1 MLNPAVSLAEETFN
15 RVLDMN
21 LFIYVLLLSI
31 WTNSCL
37 YRNESNGSATAVATP
52 VESRQR
58 RIKAVQQWLLIFLT
72 VILIICF
79 ILRCYCFIHYSCVD
93 MDASKAAT
101 VKKEDRTKAS
111 TSYKISFTESKSPTA
126 GPGNPEKQP
135 LLSSIDKSSGPSSPQ
150 KASVPSSTE
159 KLVRPSSQQ
168 NPSKPS
174 DPKKVL
180 GSMPQEKLHRTRS
193 PKKAHRW
200 AHAHK
205 LVDQVSPAYPKKA
218 IKPTWPSSLQCP
230 VKPIKMSPPYP
241 KSQSVPKQSS
251 IAKLTKLQRYLKLK
265 RPTSESRAEILSRP
279 QPVKFCQCYK
289 EKCIVCNAV
298 SEPFITPSEENMKYV
313 PVPLSSCKLK
323 CFYKSSYKTEPKDN
337 ALYGNMNDSQLS
349 TYSSDSES
357 DREMIIMSNIKCKEA
372 TYKTS

>member
-1 MLNPAVSLAEETFN
+1 
-15 RVLDMN
+15 MN

-37 YRNESNGSATAVATP
+37 YRNESNGSATSVATH

-58 RIKAVQQWLLIFLT
+58 RIEGTQQWLVLFII

-93 MDASKAAT
+93 MDASKAAM
-101 VKKEDRTKAS
+101 VKKEDSNKAS
-111 TSYKISFTESKSPTA
+111 TSCKISFTESKSPTA
-126 GPGNPEKQP
+126 GPGNPEKQS

-159 KLVRPSSQQ
+159 KLVRLLSQQ
-168 NPSKPS
+168 NPFKPS
-174 DPKKVL
+174 VL
-180 GSMPQEKLHRTRS
+180 GSLFQEKLCRTRS

-205 LVDQVSPAYPKKA
+205 LVDQVSPAYAKKA

-251 IAKLTKLQRYLKLK
+251 IAKLTKLQKYLKLR
-265 RPTSESRAEILSRP
+265 RPASEGRAKILSRP

-313 PVPLSSCKLK
+313 PVPLSSGKLK
-323 CFYKSSYKTEPKDN
+323 CLYKSSHKTEPKDN
-337 ALYGNMNDSQLS
+337 ALYGNMNDSHLS
-349 TYSSDSES
+349 AYSSDSES
-357 DREMIIMSNIKCKEA
+357 DREMIIMHNIKCKEA
-372 TYKTS
+372 TYKTSQNN

>member
-1 MLNPAVSLAEETFN
+1 M
-15 RVLDMN
+15 
-21 LFIYVLLLSI
+21 LSI
-31 WTNSCL
+31 DSKST
-37 YRNESNGSATAVATP
+37 
-52 VESRQR
+52 
-58 RIKAVQQWLLIFLT
+58 LLIQM
-72 VILIICF
+72 VILQIFCIF
-79 ILRCYCFIHYSCVD
+79 R
-93 MDASKAAT
+93 
-101 VKKEDRTKAS
+101 VKKEDRTKAA

-135 LLSSIDKSSGPSSPQ
+135 LLSSIDKSSGPSSPR

-168 NPSKPS
+168 NQSKPS
-174 DPKKVL
+174 APKKVL

-265 RPTSESRAEILSRP
+265 YPASAGRAEILSRT
-279 QPVKFCQCYK
+279 QPVKFCRCYK
-289 EKCIVCNAV
+289 EKCLVCTAV
-298 SEPFITPSEENMKYV
+298 SEPFITHISEANIKHV
-313 PVPLSSCKLK
+313 PVPLFSRELK
-323 CFYKSSYKTEPKDN
+323 HFYKSYKKKQSKYNT
-337 ALYGNMNDSQLS
+337 LYVNM
-349 TYSSDSES
+349 SDSDITTYNSDDES
-357 DREMIIMSNIKCKEA
+357 DREVTILCNIKCKEDI
-372 TYKTS
+372 YKNSQNN